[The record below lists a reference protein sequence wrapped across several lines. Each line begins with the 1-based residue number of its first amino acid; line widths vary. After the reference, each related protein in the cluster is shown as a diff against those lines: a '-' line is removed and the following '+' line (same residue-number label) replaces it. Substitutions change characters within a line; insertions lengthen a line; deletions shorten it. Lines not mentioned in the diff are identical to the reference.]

1 MSWAD
6 SLIKLSTYEV
16 EILQKRLAAI
26 AERRLQAERRLAD
39 LQAEGEAEALRARQ
53 DAENGWYQLG
63 FLEGLRLRKA
73 QVRAEIEEIKAE
85 EAGARDALS
94 QAFEEQKKYEHVAEN
109 IRLARVKALN
119 RLEAAQMDEMGLRKA
134 AMAGR

>member
-26 AERRLQAERRLAD
+26 QERRSEAEERLLA
-39 LQAEGEAEALRARQ
+39 LQAEGDAEAERARH

-73 QVRAEIEEIKAE
+73 KVRAEIEAIKAE

-109 IRLARVKALN
+109 IRLAKLKALD
-119 RLEAAQMDEMGLRKA
+119 RLESAQMDEMGLRKA
-134 AMAGR
+134 ATGR

>member
-26 AERRLQAERRLAD
+26 QERRSEAEERLLA
-39 LQAEGEAEALRARQ
+39 LHAEGDAEAERARQ

-73 QVRAEIEEIKAE
+73 KVRAEIEAIKAE
-85 EAGARDALS
+85 EVGARDALS

-109 IRLARVKALN
+109 IRLAKLKALD
-119 RLEAAQMDEMGLRKA
+119 RLESAQMDEMGLRKA
-134 AMAGR
+134 AIGR

>member
-16 EILQKRLAAI
+16 EILQKRLSVI
-26 AERRLQAERRLAD
+26 QERRAAAEEKLTA
-39 LQAEGEAEALRARQ
+39 LHAEGETEAERARV
-53 DAENGWYQLG
+53 DAEHGWYQLG

-73 QVRAEIEEIKAE
+73 KVRAEIEEIKAE
-85 EAGARDALS
+85 ETGARDALS
-94 QAFEEQKKYEHVAEN
+94 QAYEEQKKYEHVAEN
-109 IRLARVKALN
+109 IRVAKVKALD

-134 AMAGR
+134 ALVR

>member
-1 MSWAD
+1 MSWAA

-16 EILQKRLAAI
+16 EILQKRLSSIQERRTAAEERLTALDEEGATE
-26 AERRLQAERRLAD
+26 AER
-39 LQAEGEAEALRARQ
+39 ARV
-53 DAENGWYQLG
+53 DAEHGWYQLG

-73 QVRAEIEEIKAE
+73 KVRAEIEEIKAE

-94 QAFEEQKKYEHVAEN
+94 QAYEEQKKYEHVAEN
-109 IRLARVKALN
+109 IRVAKVKALD

-134 AMAGR
+134 AVVR

>member
-16 EILQKRLAAI
+16 EILQKRLATI
-26 AERRLQAERRLAD
+26 QERRAAAEEKLIA
-39 LQAEGEAEALRARQ
+39 LEEEGQTEATRARA
-53 DAENGWYQLG
+53 DAEHGWYQLG

-73 QVRAEIEEIKAE
+73 KVRAEIEEIKAE
-85 EAGARDALS
+85 EVGARDALS

-109 IRLARVKALN
+109 IRLAKLKALD

-134 AMAGR
+134 AVVR